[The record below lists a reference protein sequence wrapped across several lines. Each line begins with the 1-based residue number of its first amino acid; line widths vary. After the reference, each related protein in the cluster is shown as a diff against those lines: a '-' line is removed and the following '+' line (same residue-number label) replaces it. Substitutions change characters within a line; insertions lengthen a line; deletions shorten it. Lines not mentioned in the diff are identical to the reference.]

1 MMAPVKE
8 ILMGIFN
15 RFKSESIEGKDLDE
29 ETAVLADGKGLQH
42 AVRLGIYF
50 LIIGFGGFMLW
61 ASFAPLDE
69 GVPTE
74 GAVSIDTKRKV
85 VQHPSGGVV
94 KQILVKEGQLVK
106 KDDLLVLLDTKG
118 AVASYEEAHQ
128 YYLSLR
134 AQEARLQA
142 ERAGSYAIN
151 FSKDF
156 MNDENKSLIN
166 QHIENQKMLLNSR
179 ISQLKAEV
187 AGIDQSIKGQE
198 AQIQGL
204 KGILDSKRDQRQLIE
219 EQLQG
224 IKELVKDGYAP
235 RNQQSD
241 LELKL
246 SQIIGEIVDAES
258 NILKS
263 QKSINELKE
272 RINARKEQERKEIDM
287 QMAEVRSK
295 VDAFSDKTKSL
306 QSELIHREIRSPIDG
321 QVVGLQIQTIGGVI
335 QGGQK
340 IMDIVPLNDSLV
352 IEAKIPP
359 IYIDKVVNGMEADIR
374 CSNFSDT
381 PQLMVEGKLTTI
393 SRDLLTD
400 PQAGGGDPK
409 SGNGSQSI
417 LGQPSPSSYYLGRI
431 IVTPDGMRKLNGRQ
445 LQPGMPAQVV
455 IKTGERSLLTYILH
469 PLTKRLAASMKE
481 E

>member
-1 MMAPVKE
+1 ME
-8 ILMGIFN
+8 ILN
-15 RFKSESIEGKDLDE
+15 KFKKTPKDGGEQAEDVLDA
-29 ETAVLADGKGLQH
+29 TGSKGLQRT
-42 AVRLGIYF
+42 VRLGIYF
-50 LIIGFGGFMLW
+50 LVFGFGGFMVW

-94 KQILVKEGQLVK
+94 KQVYVKEGQLVK
-106 KDDLLVLLDTKG
+106 KGDLLVLLDKER
-118 AVASYEEAHQ
+118 ALASYEEAHQ

-134 AQEARLQA
+134 AQEARLEA
-142 ERAGSYAIN
+142 ERLGARTIT

-156 MNDENKSLIN
+156 LNDANKQIIN
-166 QHIENQKMLLNSR
+166 QHIENQKILLNSR
-179 ISQLKAEV
+179 ISQFNAEV
-187 AGIDQSIKGQE
+187 AAIDQSIKGQD

-204 KGILDSKRDQRQLIE
+204 KGVLESKREQRKLIE
-219 EQLQG
+219 EQLKG
-224 IKELVKDGYAP
+224 IKALVKDGYAP
-235 RNQQSD
+235 RNQESD
-241 LELKL
+241 LEVKL
-246 SQIIGEIVDAES
+246 SQIVGEILDAES

-263 QKSINELKE
+263 QKSIGELKE
-272 RINARKEQERKEIDM
+272 RIKARKEQEKKDIDT
-287 QMAEVRSK
+287 QMADVRSK
-295 VDAFSDKTKSL
+295 VDAFSDKTQSL
-306 QSELIHREIRSPIDG
+306 GSELIHTEIRSPITG

-335 QGGQK
+335 QAGQK
-340 IMDIVPLNDSLV
+340 IMDIVPFDDALI

-359 IYIDKVVNGMEADIR
+359 IYIDKLANGMEADIR
-374 CSNFSDT
+374 FSNFSDT

-393 SRDLLTD
+393 SHDLLID
-400 PQAGGGDPK
+400 PQAGQAAQ
-409 SGNGSQSI
+409 SANSSQSM

-431 IVTPDGMRKLNGRQ
+431 IVTAEGMKKLNGRH

>member
-1 MMAPVKE
+1 MAPVKE
-8 ILMGIFN
+8 ILMSIFN

-29 ETAVLADGKGLQH
+29 ETEVPADGKGLQH

-295 VDAFSDKTKSL
+295 VDAFSDKTK
-306 QSELIHREIRSPIDG
+306 
-321 QVVGLQIQTIGGVI
+321 
-335 QGGQK
+335 
-340 IMDIVPLNDSLV
+340 
-352 IEAKIPP
+352 
-359 IYIDKVVNGMEADIR
+359 
-374 CSNFSDT
+374 
-381 PQLMVEGKLTTI
+381 
-393 SRDLLTD
+393 
-400 PQAGGGDPK
+400 
-409 SGNGSQSI
+409 
-417 LGQPSPSSYYLGRI
+417 
-431 IVTPDGMRKLNGRQ
+431 
-445 LQPGMPAQVV
+445 
-455 IKTGERSLLTYILH
+455 
-469 PLTKRLAASMKE
+469 
-481 E
+481 

>member
-1 MMAPVKE
+1 MANFKE
-8 ILMGIFN
+8 ILMEILN
-15 RFKSESIEGKDLDE
+15 KFKKTPKDGGEQAEDVLDA
-29 ETAVLADGKGLQH
+29 TGSKGLQRT
-42 AVRLGIYF
+42 VRLGIYF
-50 LIIGFGGFMLW
+50 LVFGFGGFMVW

-94 KQILVKEGQLVK
+94 KQVYVKEGQLVK
-106 KDDLLVLLDTKG
+106 KGDLLVLLDKER
-118 AVASYEEAHQ
+118 ALASYEEAHQ

-134 AQEARLQA
+134 AQEARLEA
-142 ERAGSYAIN
+142 ERLGARTIT

-156 MNDENKSLIN
+156 LNDANKQIIN
-166 QHIENQKMLLNSR
+166 QHIENQKILLNSR
-179 ISQLKAEV
+179 ISQFNAEV
-187 AGIDQSIKGQE
+187 AAIDQSIKGQD

-204 KGILDSKRDQRQLIE
+204 KGVLESKREQRKLIE
-219 EQLQG
+219 EQLKG
-224 IKELVKDGYAP
+224 IKALVKDGYAP
-235 RNQQSD
+235 RNQESD
-241 LELKL
+241 LEVKL
-246 SQIIGEIVDAES
+246 SQIVGEILDAES

-263 QKSINELKE
+263 QKSIGELKE
-272 RINARKEQERKEIDM
+272 RIKARKEQEKKDIDT
-287 QMAEVRSK
+287 QMADVRSK
-295 VDAFSDKTKSL
+295 VDAFSDKTQSL
-306 QSELIHREIRSPIDG
+306 GSELIHTEIRSPITG

-335 QGGQK
+335 QAGQK
-340 IMDIVPLNDSLV
+340 IMDIVPFDDALI

-359 IYIDKVVNGMEADIR
+359 IYIDKLANGMEADIR
-374 CSNFSDT
+374 FSNFSDT

-393 SRDLLTD
+393 SHDLLID
-400 PQAGGGDPK
+400 PQAGQAAQ
-409 SGNGSQSI
+409 SANSSQSM

-431 IVTPDGMRKLNGRQ
+431 IVTAEGMKKLNGRH

>member
-1 MMAPVKE
+1 MATFKE
-8 ILMGIFN
+8 ILMKILN
-15 RFKSESIEGKDLDE
+15 KFKKIPTDGVEQSEDVLDA
-29 ETAVLADGKGLQH
+29 TGSNSVQR

-50 LIIGFGGFMLW
+50 LIFGFGGFMVW
-61 ASFAPLDE
+61 ASFAPLGE

-85 VQHPSGGVV
+85 VQHPAGGVV
-94 KQILVKEGQLVK
+94 KQVYVKEGQLVK
-106 KDDLLVLLDTKG
+106 KDDLLVLLDKKR
-118 AVASYEEAHQ
+118 ALASYEEAHQ

-142 ERAGSYAIN
+142 ERSGSRVMT

-156 MNDENKSLIN
+156 LNDTNKQLIN
-166 QHIENQKMLLNSR
+166 QHIENQKILLNSR
-179 ISQLKAEV
+179 ISQFNAEV
-187 AGIDQSIKGQE
+187 SGIDQSIKGQE

-204 KGILDSKRDQRQLIE
+204 KGLLESKREQRKLIE
-219 EQLQG
+219 EQLKG
-224 IKELVKDGYAP
+224 IRELVKDGYAP

-246 SQIIGEIVDAES
+246 SQIIGEIVDAEA

-263 QKSINELKE
+263 QKAISELKE
-272 RINARKEQERKEIDM
+272 RIIARKEQEKKDVDT
-287 QMAEVRSK
+287 QMAELRSK
-295 VDAFSDKTKSL
+295 VDAYSDKTQSL
-306 QSELIHREIRSPIDG
+306 ASELDHTEIRSPISG

-335 QGGQK
+335 QAGQK
-340 IMDIVPLNDSLV
+340 IMDIVPFNDSLI

-359 IYIDKVVNGMEADIR
+359 IYIDKVANGMEADIR
-374 CSNFSDT
+374 FSNFSDT
-381 PQLMVEGKLTTI
+381 PQLMVEGKLTSI
-393 SRDLLTD
+393 SHDLLID
-400 PQAGGGDPK
+400 PQAGGRDAQ
-409 SGNGSQSI
+409 SGAASQSM

-431 IVTPDGMRKLNGRQ
+431 IVTPEGMKKLNGRQ